1 MRAAPHAILPV
12 LFLLLPPAQG
22 VTPALETLH
31 YSAEWRLVEAGRVK
45 VDVQP
50 AQVRGESGRQIEVTL
65 QTVGLVSR
73 LYRVENRYKVSL
85 SEEYCAAD
93 VHAISKERGRHR
105 ETRISFDPA
114 AKKATYHEQD
124 LNRNTVVLEK
134 EISTPPCTHDVIG
147 GLFALRSKK
156 IDLGQWIEMPISDGK
171 KSVMARVEAQER
183 ETVRTKAGTFR
194 TIRYEAYLFNG
205 VLYSRRG
212 RLQVWI
218 TDDDRRLPVQF
229 RFRLGFTVG
238 TLTIELSK
246 EEHP

>member
-1 MRAAPHAILPV
+1 MRVAAHAIILI
-12 LFLLLPPAQG
+12 LSFLLPAAKG
-22 VTPALETLH
+22 VTPTREVLH
-31 YSAEWRLVEAGRVK
+31 YSAEWRLIEAGRVK
-45 VDVQP
+45 IEVQP
-50 AQVRGESGRQIEVTL
+50 AQVRGEPGRQIEVRL

-73 LYRVENRYKVSL
+73 LYRVDNRYQVNL

-105 ETRISFDPA
+105 ETRISFDPVE
-114 AKKATYHEQD
+114 KKATYHEQD

-134 EISTPPCTHDVIG
+134 EISTPACTHDVIG

-156 IDLGQWIEMPISDGK
+156 IDLGQWIEMPVSDGK

-183 ETVRTKAGTFR
+183 ETVRTKAGTFS

-212 RLQVWI
+212 RLQIWI

-229 RFRLGFTVG
+229 RFRLGFAVG